1 MKTHIRP
8 ILHQDRPA
16 VLEIENL
23 CFPNPWTEEEFIKAL
38 RERNTT
44 GLVAEQGET
53 VVGFVIYS
61 LYRDCIAIR
70 NLAVLPRVQRRGV
83 GSSLLLKLESELHRE
98 RRSQITAL
106 IREENLDAHLFFA
119 ASRYRAVEVHRDYW
133 EEDGIDAYEFQ
144 FHVEDLV
151 AS

>member
-8 ILHQDRPA
+8 MLLQDRKS

-23 CFPNPWTEEEFIKAL
+23 CFPNPWTEAEFTEML

-70 NLAVLPRVQRRGV
+70 NLAVLPRAQRQGI
-83 GSSLLLKLESELHRE
+83 GSSLLLKLESKLHRE

-106 IREENLDAHLFFA
+106 ISEENLDAHLFFA

>member
-8 ILHQDRPA
+8 MLLQDRKS

-23 CFPNPWTEEEFIKAL
+23 CFSNPWTEAEFTEML

-83 GSSLLLKLESELHRE
+83 GSSLLLKLESKLHRE

-106 IREENLDAHLFFA
+106 ISEENLDAHLFFA
-119 ASRYRAVEVHRDYW
+119 ASRYRAVDVHRDYW

-144 FHVEDLV
+144 LHVEDLV
-151 AS
+151 TS